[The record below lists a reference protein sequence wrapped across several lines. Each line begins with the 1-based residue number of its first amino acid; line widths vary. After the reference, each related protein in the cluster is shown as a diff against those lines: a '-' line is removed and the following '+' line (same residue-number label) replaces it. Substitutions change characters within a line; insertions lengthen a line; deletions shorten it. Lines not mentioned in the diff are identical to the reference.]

1 MGFDVDA
8 AERAAVT
15 HVSSFSIHSV
25 ESVCFM
31 QQVIGASGKILS
43 LLKGGLQPD
52 IRVQN
57 FPYREDNNVSVN
69 QDLDFVKLKVKEWVA
84 EGAVSKLQAP
94 SNCCSPLSLVLKFD
108 AHTDTVKKRL

>member
-1 MGFDVDA
+1 MDWAQPEDTLNFFRAEFAKMGFDVDA

-25 ESVCFM
+25 ESVRFM

-57 FPYREDNNVSVN
+57 FPYR
-69 QDLDFVKLKVKEWVA
+69 
-84 EGAVSKLQAP
+84 
-94 SNCCSPLSLVLKFD
+94 
-108 AHTDTVKKRL
+108 